1 MREKLTKRNIDG
13 LIPSDKRYTAF
24 DLDLAGFALRVSPDG
39 AKSYAVKYRAAGVQR
54 WLTIGRH
61 GSPWT
66 PESAR
71 KEALRILSEA
81 AQGRDP
87 AAKKAADR
95 RALTFAELCDIYI
108 AEGTAHKKPS
118 SLVSDR
124 TRIELHLKPTIGRL
138 RVDLLT
144 RADIERMQVA
154 VAKGKTATAKRRP
167 RGGKLVSGGPG
178 AAAQCVILA
187 AIVLQFAVDRGLR
200 LDNPARG
207 VKKHPIRKMQRFLS
221 EVEMARLGEALA
233 AEERSSG
240 NPVAVGAIRLLAL
253 TGMRRGEVEQL
264 LWRNV
269 DIEHGLLALDDSKTR
284 EKCVYL
290 SPPALMLLSRLPR
303 LDNDLVFPG
312 RLSGRRCRAVGVVWE
327 RVRKAADLPGV
338 RLHDLRHSF
347 ASTGASASFGL
358 PIIGKL
364 LGHTQAATT
373 LRYAHLSADP
383 LRAANDAIGGKIAAS
398 MAGAKGGEVVP
409 IRGGQR
415 GAP

>member
-13 LIPSDKRYTAF
+13 LIPGDKRYTAF
-24 DLDLAGFALRVSPDG
+24 DTDIAGFALRVSPDG
-39 AKSYAVKYRAAGVQR
+39 AKSYAVKYRAAGAQR
-54 WLTIGRH
+54 WFTIGRH

-87 AAKKAADR
+87 SARKAADR
-95 RALTFAELCDIYI
+95 QALTFSELCDLYI

-187 AIVLQFAVDRGLR
+187 AIVLRFAVDRGLR

-269 DIEHGLLALDDSKTR
+269 DIERGLLALDDSKTGA
-284 EKCVYL
+284 KVIYL
-290 SPPALMLLSRLPR
+290 SPPALVLLSGLPR
-303 LDNDLVFPG
+303 LGNDLVFPG
-312 RLSGRRCRAVGVVWE
+312 KLSGRRCRAVGVVWE

-338 RLHDLRHSF
+338 RLHDLRHSY
-347 ASTGASASFGL
+347 ASTGAAASFGL

-383 LRAANDAIGGKIAAS
+383 LRAANDAIGGRISAALS
-398 MAGAKGGEVVP
+398 GAKGDVVAFKRP
-409 IRGGQR
+409 G
-415 GAP
+415 

>member
-13 LIPSDKRYTAF
+13 LIPGDKRYTAF
-24 DLDLAGFALRVSPDG
+24 DTDIAGFALRVSPDG

-61 GSPWT
+61 GRPWT

-71 KEALRILSEA
+71 KEALRVLGEA

-87 AAKKAADR
+87 ASKKAADR
-95 RALTFAELCDIYI
+95 RALTFAELCDLYL

-124 TRIELHLKPTIGRL
+124 GRIERHLKPTIGRL
-138 RVDLLT
+138 RVDLIT

-154 VAKGKTATAKRRP
+154 VAKGKTAMAKRRP
-167 RGGKLVSGGPG
+167 QGGKLVSGGPG

-233 AEERSSG
+233 AEEKASG

-269 DIEHGLLALDDSKTR
+269 DIERGLLALDDSKTGA
-284 EKCVYL
+284 KVIYL
-290 SPPALMLLSRLPR
+290 SPPALVLLSGLPR
-303 LDNDLVFPG
+303 FAGNDLVFPG
-312 RLSGRRCRAVGVVWE
+312 KLSGRRCRAVGVVWE

-338 RLHDLRHSF
+338 RLHDLRHSY
-347 ASTGASASFGL
+347 ASTGAAASFGL

-398 MAGAKGGEVVP
+398 MAGAKGEVLPLRRPV
-409 IRGGQR
+409 G
-415 GAP
+415 

>member
-13 LIPSDKRYTAF
+13 LIPGDKRYTAF
-24 DLDLAGFALRVSPDG
+24 DTDIAGFALRVSPDG
-39 AKSYAVKYRAAGVQR
+39 AKSYAVKYRAAGAQR

-95 RALTFAELCDIYI
+95 RALTFAELCDLYL

-124 TRIELHLKPTIGRL
+124 GRIERHLKPTIGRL
-138 RVDLLT
+138 RVDLIA

-167 RGGKLVSGGPG
+167 QGGKLVSGGPG
-178 AAAQCVILA
+178 AAAQCVTLA

-200 LDNPARG
+200 LGNPARG

-221 EVEMARLGEALA
+221 EAEMARLGEALA
-233 AEERSSG
+233 SEEQSSG

-312 RLSGRRCRAVGVVWE
+312 RLSGRRCRAVGLVWE

-347 ASTGASASFGL
+347 ASTGAFASFGL

-398 MAGAKGGEVVP
+398 MAGAKGEVLPLRRPV
-409 IRGGQR
+409 G
-415 GAP
+415 

>member
-1 MREKLTKRNIDG
+1 MADDR
-13 LIPSDKRYTAF
+13 
-24 DLDLAGFALRVSPDG
+24 
-39 AKSYAVKYRAAGVQR
+39 
-54 WLTIGRH
+54 RH

-95 RALTFAELCDIYI
+95 QALTFSELCDLYI

-178 AAAQCVILA
+178 AAAQCVTLA
-187 AIVLQFAVDRGLR
+187 AIVLRFAVDRGLR
-200 LDNPARG
+200 PDNPARG
-207 VKKHPIRKMQRFLS
+207 VKKHPIRRMQRFLS

-233 AEERSSG
+233 SEEQSSG

-269 DIEHGLLALDDSKTR
+269 DIERGLLTLDNSKT
-284 EKCVYL
+284 
-290 SPPALMLLSRLPR
+290 
-303 LDNDLVFPG
+303 
-312 RLSGRRCRAVGVVWE
+312 
-327 RVRKAADLPGV
+327 
-338 RLHDLRHSF
+338 
-347 ASTGASASFGL
+347 
-358 PIIGKL
+358 
-364 LGHTQAATT
+364 
-373 LRYAHLSADP
+373 
-383 LRAANDAIGGKIAAS
+383 
-398 MAGAKGGEVVP
+398 GAKVIYLVRP
-409 IRGGQR
+409 LSCF
-415 GAP
+415 